1 MKGKAALLAGLSIGY
16 VLGTRDGR
24 ERYEQIKAQANKAW
38 HNPRVQKTAEQAQ
51 TKAQEVAKQAA
62 DTAQTKAQEAQTK
75 VQEKV
80 RGSSEDETAPPATPS
95 PTSPAPDTVSASS
108 STQGPA

>member
-24 ERYEQIKAQANKAW
+24 ERYEQIKAQATKAW
-38 HNPRVQKTAEQAQ
+38 NNPRVQETADKAQ
-51 TKAQEVAKQAA
+51 TKAQDAVKQAA
-62 DTAQTKAQEAQTK
+62 SVAQD
-75 VQEKV
+75 KV
-80 RGSSEDETAPPATPS
+80 RGSADDTEPVIPS

-108 STQGPA
+108 TSSGSA